1 MVMEKFTHTTAG
13 GKTISLPRMEN
24 IPFGIIR
31 KLRKENDTEQFFAL
45 IEGVAAAKDLAVID
59 AMTQAQVRELMNA
72 WQKDSGIELGES
84 SDS

>member
-1 MVMEKFTHTTAG
+1 MEKFTYTSTG
-13 GKTISLPRMEN
+13 GKAISLPKMEN

-45 IEGVAAAKDLAVID
+45 IEGVAGAKDLAVID
-59 AMTQAQVRELMNA
+59 AMTQAEVRELMSA